1 MNIMKKWIR
10 LALIICVSFDL
21 QAQSTFR
28 HKSEAEIIQ
37 MTPAQRVIEFCED
50 HVRHAHLGLGPTYP
64 NEYSNYLQKALFN
77 DGVKGVPQIIKI
89 FNEFDPT
96 KGRNGYDKEYRRLE
110 GVSFLL
116 GDIDNLNFRVRSNLE
131 GRNAIA
137 ALERSYDRL
146 EKVNQRK
153 NGRENDKMSVHLRII
168 SNILVDL
175 KGFNRSDE
183 CVKDTLKIKYEIVLS
198 YSEQLEYIN
207 YLIAHTPK
215 YPSSSEREHSKK
227 GKRTCVCKEPELFQQ
242 AYLAYKATKKPE
254 SPAIK

>member
-1 MNIMKKWIR
+1 MKKKWIFI
-10 LALIICVSFDL
+10 LWVVCIGFKL
-21 QAQSTFR
+21 QAQSTFP

-77 DGVKGVPQIIKI
+77 DGVKGIPQIIQI

-96 KGRNGYDKEYRRLE
+96 KGRNGYNKEYRRLE
-110 GVSFLL
+110 GASFLL

-137 ALERSYDRL
+137 ALERSHARL

-153 NGRENDKMSVHLRII
+153 NGTENDKMSVHLRIL

-183 CVKDTLKIKYEIVLS
+183 CVKDTLKVKYEINLT
-198 YSEQLEYIN
+198 YYEQVEYIN
-207 YLIAHTPK
+207 YLIAHHPK

-227 GKRTCVCKEPELFQQ
+227 GKRTCMYKEPELFQQ
-242 AYLAYKATKKPE
+242 AYLAYKATKKP
-254 SPAIK
+254 AIPIIK